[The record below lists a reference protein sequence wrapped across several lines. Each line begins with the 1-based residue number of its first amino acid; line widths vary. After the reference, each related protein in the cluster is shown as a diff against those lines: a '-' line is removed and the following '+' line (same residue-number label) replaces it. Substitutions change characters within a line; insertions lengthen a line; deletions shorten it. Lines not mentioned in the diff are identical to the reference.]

1 MCRTVLLYCFSLFA
15 PGLFGQ
21 QDPMFTKYVFNSLIF
36 NPATAG
42 SNDHLTLGL
51 IHRQQ
56 WLGFEGAPTTQSLT
70 AHTPLRNE
78 KVGVGF
84 SLVNDRAGAARSFEA
99 NAAYAYRFALGSRL
113 RLSVGLQAG
122 VANLRGDWASLTIE
136 QQGDA
141 AFQENLNR
149 WLPNFGAGAYLTG
162 ERFYAGIGCPR
173 LLEYK
178 LRKAD
183 DNDLQSYARTY
194 RHYYFTAGVAF
205 PLRGDNLVFR
215 PSLLLKSTGLLSA
228 LRQDA
233 RFQNVGAPTEVDV
246 DASLF
251 ILQTFWVGAA
261 YRTALEGRK
270 SSHDSIDFWAAWH
283 LRNGLRFGA
292 AYDLLLSDL
301 RRAGNGSFEVML
313 GYEFDFK
320 IKKAASPRFF

>member
-1 MCRTVLLYCFSLFA
+1 MLRTLLLICFFA
-15 PGLFGQ
+15 FVQGLFGQ

-42 SNDHLTLGL
+42 SHDHLTLNL
-51 IHRQQ
+51 LHRQQ
-56 WLGFEGAPTTQSLT
+56 WLGFEGAPVTQSLT
-70 AHTPLRNE
+70 AHSPLRKENI
-78 KVGVGF
+78 GLGL
-84 SLVNDRAGAARSFEA
+84 SLVNDRAGATGSFDI
-99 NAAYAYRFALGSRL
+99 NVAYAYRFALGQRL
-113 RLSVGLQAG
+113 RLSVGLQTG
-122 VANLRGDWASLTIE
+122 VANWRGDWTDLVLE
-136 QQGDA
+136 QQDDA
-141 AFQENLNR
+141 AFRENLNR

-162 ERFYAGIGCPR
+162 KRFYAGIGCPR
-173 LLEYK
+173 LIEYN
-178 LRKAD
+178 LRKASD
-183 DNDLQSYARTY
+183 DNLQRFARTY
-194 RHYYFTAGVAF
+194 RHYYFTTGMAF

-251 ILQTFWVGAA
+251 ILRTFWVGAA
-261 YRTALEGRK
+261 YRTALEARK
-270 SSHDSIDFWAAWH
+270 SSHDSVDFWASWH

-292 AYDLLLSDL
+292 AYDMLLSDL
-301 RRAGNGSFEVML
+301 RRAGNGSFELML